1 MLSTPITKAA
11 EPLLSIR
18 NLRIEIPSPKGRIV
32 AVEDVDLEIAAG
44 EIVGIV
50 GESGCGKTL
59 TAYSGMD
66 LLPPAV
72 DLVRGSIRF
81 HGKDVS
87 ALDPEARARRRG
99 KSVSMVFQEPLSALN
114 PVFSVE
120 TQIGDILRRHT
131 TLDKKARGS
140 RIRELLEHVGIAG
153 PDRVA
158 RAFPHE
164 LSGGMRQRVL
174 IAMAMAG
181 EPELLIADEPTTA
194 LDTTVQAQIMEL
206 LVRLV
211 REDGI
216 ALLLISHDF
225 GIVSEVCDRVY
236 VMYAGR
242 VIEQASVQ
250 DLFSRPRHPYSSAL
264 LGCMPSLKD
273 DDSPLVTIEGTV
285 PVMIDPA
292 PGCRF
297 AGRCSYVQSRCTG
310 AMPPKLRF
318 GQSQEAL
325 CVRAEELVLPGA
337 EIGPEVSNDR

>member
-1 MLSTPITKAA
+1 MQSTPTTRAA
-11 EPLLSIR
+11 EPLLAIR
-18 NLRIEIPSPKGRIV
+18 HLRVEIPSPRGRVV
-32 AVEDVDLEIAAG
+32 AVEDVDIEIDAG

-59 TAYSGMD
+59 TAYSSMD
-66 LLPPAV
+66 LLPAAAEQ
-72 DLVRGSIRF
+72 VRGSIRF
-81 HGKDVS
+81 RGKDVS
-87 ALDPEARARRRG
+87 VAGADTRPQLRG
-99 KSVSMVFQEPLSALN
+99 KAMSMIFQEPLSVLN

-120 TQIGDILRRHT
+120 TQIGDVLRRHT
-131 TLDKKARGS
+131 QLDKAGRVR

-158 RAFPHE
+158 RAYPHE

-174 IAMAMAG
+174 IAMAIAG
-181 EPELLIADEPTTA
+181 KPELLIADEPTTA

-225 GIVSEVCDRVY
+225 GVVSEVCDRVY
-236 VMYAGR
+236 VMYAGQ
-242 VIEQASVQ
+242 VVEHASVQ
-250 DLFSRPRHPYSSAL
+250 DLFTRPRHPYSSAL

-273 DDSPLVTIEGTV
+273 DDSPLVTIEGSV

-297 AGRCSYVQSRCTG
+297 AGRCAHVQPRCTE
-310 AMPPKLRF
+310 ANPPKLRF
-318 GQSQEAL
+318 GDSQEAL
-325 CVRAEELVLPGA
+325 CVRAGELVLPGVESPA
-337 EIGPEVSNDR
+337 SGVAA